1 MEKIG
6 TYGCDKGSLVI
17 NGICFSNGI
26 GDGDYDIFYEKD
38 PTAIP
43 SNFKK
48 FDGVW
53 VDLRDADLEIWE
65 LDCDKNSKKT
75 IITATSINADALEIY
90 RYNGDILLVKYF

>member
-6 TYGCDKGSLVI
+6 TYGCEKGSLVI

-38 PTAIP
+38 PINIP
-43 SNFKK
+43 SGFKK

-53 VDLRDADLEIWE
+53 VDLRDTDLEIWE
-65 LDCDKNSKKT
+65 FDCDKDCNKT
-75 IITATSINADALEIY
+75 LITAEKLDAEAIEIY
-90 RYNGDILLVKYF
+90 KYHGDILLVKYF